1 MKLGVV
7 TIFPEMFT
15 AVSGSGITRSAME
28 SGAIDLVLFNP
39 RDYCHDRYRAVDDR
53 PYGGGPGMVLKPEP
67 MARCI
72 DDARSLLGGPV
83 VYMTPQGVRLDQDKV
98 RDMSELPSMIL
109 LAGRYE
115 GIDERIVQSRV
126 DMEISIGDYV
136 LSGGEIPAM
145 VMIDAMTRLLPGVL
159 GNELSAEQDSFADG
173 RLDYPHYTR
182 PEEFEGRQVPE
193 VLLSGDHERIRL
205 WRSEQSRMRT
215 LERRPDLVKD

>member
-15 AVSGSGITRSAME
+15 AVSESGITRSAME
-28 SGAIDLVLFNP
+28 SGAIDLEFFNP
-39 RDYCHDRYRAVDDR
+39 RDYCQDRYRAVDDR
-53 PYGGGPGMVLKPEP
+53 PYGGGPGMVMKPEP
-67 MARCI
+67 LARCI
-72 DDARSLLGGPV
+72 DDARSSLDGPV
-83 VYMTPQGVRLDQDKV
+83 VFMTPQGTRLDQDKV
-98 RDMSELPSMIL
+98 REMSALPSMIL

-145 VMIDAMTRLLPGVL
+145 VVIDSMARLLPGVL
-159 GNELSAEQDSFADG
+159 GNELSAEQDSFTDG

-182 PEEFEGRQVPE
+182 PEEFEGRRVPE
-193 VLLSGDHERIRL
+193 VLLSGDHERIRQ
-205 WRSEQSRMRT
+205 WRNEQSRVRT
-215 LERRPDLVKD
+215 LARRPDLVED

>member
-1 MKLGVV
+1 MVMK
-7 TIFPEMFT
+7 
-15 AVSGSGITRSAME
+15 
-28 SGAIDLVLFNP
+28 
-39 RDYCHDRYRAVDDR
+39 
-53 PYGGGPGMVLKPEP
+53 PGP

-72 DDARSLLGGPV
+72 DDAKSLLGGPV
-83 VYMTPQGVRLDQDKV
+83 VYMTPQGVRLDQDKI

-126 DMEISIGDYV
+126 DLEISIGDYV

-145 VMIDAMTRLLPGVL
+145 VMIDAMARLLPGVL

-205 WRSEQSRMRT
+205 WRNEQSRMRT

>member
-53 PYGGGPGMVLKPEP
+53 PYGGGPGMVMKPGP

-72 DDARSLLGGPV
+72 DDGKSLLGGPV
-83 VYMTPQGVRLDQDKV
+83 VYMTPQGVRLDQDKI

-145 VMIDAMTRLLPGVL
+145 VLIDSMTRLLPGVL
-159 GNELSAEQDSFADG
+159 GNELSAEQESFADG

-182 PEEFEGRQVPE
+182 PEEF
-193 VLLSGDHERIRL
+193 
-205 WRSEQSRMRT
+205 
-215 LERRPDLVKD
+215 